1 MRTLVKTALAVAA
14 TAVAGSVATDPD
26 SAWYRR
32 LRKPSWQPPP
42 SAFPLV
48 WTPLYALIAVAGARA
63 TDRTRGADRN
73 AFLTTYTLNLILNA
87 GWTAIFFRGRRPTA
101 ALAEIAALNVA
112 NLVLLR
118 QALRADRV
126 AGAALVPYVAWT
138 GFATALNAAI
148 VKLNR

>member
-1 MRTLVKTALAVAA
+1 MRTLVKTALAVPA
-14 TAVAGSVATDPD
+14 TAVAGSVATDPK
-26 SAWYRR
+26 SAWYRS

-63 TDRTRGADRN
+63 TDRTRGARRN
-73 AFLTTYTLNLILNA
+73 AFLTTYTLNLILNV
-87 GWTAIFFRGRRPTA
+87 GWTAVFFRGRRPAA
-101 ALAEIAALNVA
+101 ALAELAALNVS

-118 QALRADRV
+118 QGWRADRV
-126 AGAALVPYVAWT
+126 AGVALLPYVAWT

-148 VKLNR
+148 VKHNR